1 VINHSLARA
10 LGFLV
15 LTAACAA
22 QTSPIPDDTEIKT
35 TASGLKYSVLKGGGE
50 GASPAPQDTV
60 LVHYT
65 GWLTDGTEFDSSR
78 RRGEPISFGVTQ
90 VIAGWTEGLQLMKA
104 GERFKF
110 TIPSDLAYG
119 PQGRPSIPPNSILIF
134 DVELIEV
141 ISLPKFRAG
150 DPTAQKT
157 TASGIKWEVV
167 VPGEGARPADDD
179 IVDLK
184 FAIWTPT
191 GQLQE
196 CTEQGGG
203 TLKFPL
209 DGQAP
214 LEFLTEAAT
223 LLRVGDRI
231 RLEVPAAMMGEG
243 SPPSVWELELM
254 GTARPVPVP
263 AFSALDPEKTT
274 RTASGLEYEVIEPGT
289 GASPSATDTVT
300 VHYAGWLTD
309 GTAFDSS
316 FSRGETTSFPLNGV
330 IRGWTEGV
338 QLMKAGA
345 IYKFQIPG
353 NLAYGPRGSP
363 PTIGPN
369 ATLIF
374 YIQLISVD

>member
-1 VINHSLARA
+1 MIDHILVRA
-10 LGFLV
+10 LGVLV
-15 LTAACAA
+15 LTAACPA

-50 GASPAPQDTV
+50 GASPALQDTV
-60 LVHYT
+60 RVHYT

-110 TIPSDLAYG
+110 TIPADLAYG
-119 PQGRPSIPPNSILIF
+119 SRGRPSIPPNSILIF

-150 DPTAQKT
+150 NPAAQKT
-157 TASGIKWEVV
+157 TASGLKWEVV
-167 VPGEGARPADDD
+167 KPGAGPKPADDD
-179 IVDLK
+179 IVELK
-184 FAIWTPT
+184 FAIWNTS
-191 GQLQE
+191 GRLE
-196 CTEQGGG
+196 RCTEQGGVTYTFPMDG
-203 TLKFPL
+203 RAPL
-209 DGQAP
+209 D
-214 LEFLTEAAT
+214 FLSEAAA
-223 LLRVGDRI
+223 LMRVGDRI
-231 RLEVPAAMMGEG
+231 RLEVSAAMTGR
-243 SPPSVWELELM
+243 PQPRVWELELL
-254 GTARPVPVP
+254 GVTPVP
-263 AFSALDPEKTT
+263 AFSPLDADKTT

-309 GTAFDSS
+309 GTPFDSS
-316 FSRGETTSFPLNGV
+316 FSRGETSSFPLNRV
-330 IRGWTEGV
+330 IPGWTEGL
-338 QLMKAGA
+338 QLMKEGA

-353 NLAYGPRGSP
+353 NLAYGFRGSP

-374 YIQLISVD
+374 YIQLVSVQ